1 MLCDP
6 EEEEEEEEQEE
17 EEEDVPPPPLKQRKS
32 GPGMGKSGVK
42 QLSGLQSISDD
53 NLSEAPGYST
63 QRVDIALAQ
72 H

>member
-1 MLCDP
+1 MLHDP
-6 EEEEEEEEQEE
+6 KEEEEEEEQEE
-17 EEEDVPPPPLKQRKS
+17 EEEDVPPPPLKRRKS

-53 NLSEAPGYST
+53 NLSEALGYST